1 MKDLLKL
8 FLIFVFGGLVSAAFI
23 FLNLNPIISFTILT
37 LLLPLVTY
45 FTSKRVVYVKEKVEK
60 NELNFTDISK
70 KLANSSRDIYISS
83 NKLYDL
89 SKEIYSLSD
98 EITVLSDKDNSN
110 IKSIIKEIENIM
122 SKVSDIMRSAQDAK
136 NFSNYCI
143 KDIKENENSIKTSR
157 QNFDELINV
166 YRNFSK
172 SKDELVTSSQK
183 IYEIADYINEIAN
196 KTHLLSLNA
205 SIEAARAGESGR
217 GFLVVAS
224 EIKKLAAQSKEF
236 SDNIKKVLDG
246 ITQNINRLDEVSNQ
260 SSIKME
266 QTKMEMEELYNS
278 IYRFI
283 NSSVELNENI
293 DNIIVQAKEIESST
307 NSALET
313 SQAVYS
319 SHENTSS
326 LIEKAAELIQN
337 QWTVVEKF
345 KVISNDISSASDE
358 FLSQSIDKS
367 VEDKLVEIG
376 KKIMEYRGDKSE
388 AALKR
393 LCKELDINDVY
404 YANSQG
410 IFEYGTTKDALG
422 LNIFELDKRYRDF
435 VKSGREVQI
444 YPLTRRLDTGELFK
458 FMAVKRLDK
467 DGVISVG
474 ISIDKLLKKCHQ
486 ELRKNDTLKNVTTI
500 YSV

>member
-1 MKDLLKL
+1 MRDLLKL
-8 FLIFVFGGLVSAAFI
+8 LLIFILGGLVSASFI
-23 FLNLNPIISFTILT
+23 FLNLNPIVSFVILVI
-37 LLLPLVTY
+37 LLPLITY
-45 FTSKRVVYVKEKVEK
+45 FTSKRVVYVKEKIEK
-60 NELNFTDISK
+60 NDLDFTDISK
-70 KLANSSRDIYISS
+70 KLANSSKDIYISS
-83 NKLYDL
+83 NRLYDL

-110 IKSIIKEIENIM
+110 IKSIINEIENIM
-122 SKVSDIMRSAQDAK
+122 SKVLDIIKSAKEAK
-136 NFSNYCI
+136 DFSNNCI
-143 KDIKENENSIKTSR
+143 MDIKENEDSIKTSR

-166 YRNFSK
+166 YKNFSK

-205 SIEAARAGESGR
+205 SIEAARAGEAGR

-246 ITQNINRLDEVSNQ
+246 ITQSINRLDEVSNQ
-260 SSIKME
+260 SSMKME

-283 NSSVELNENI
+283 NSSVELDKNI
-293 DNIIVQAKEIESST
+293 NNVIVQAKGIETST
-307 NSALET
+307 NSAIQT
-313 SQAVYS
+313 AQAVYS

-337 QWTVVEKF
+337 QWAVVEKF

-376 KKIMEYRGDKSE
+376 KRIMDYRGDKSE
-388 AALKR
+388 SALKR
-393 LCKELDINDVY
+393 LCNELGISDVY
-404 YANSQG
+404 FANSKG
-410 IFEYGTTKDALG
+410 IFEYGTTKEALG
-422 LNIFELDKRYRDF
+422 LNIFELDKRYREF
-435 VKSGREVQI
+435 VKSGKEVQI

-458 FMAVKRLDK
+458 FMAVKRLDS

-474 ISIDKLLKKCHQ
+474 ISIDKLLDKCHIG
-486 ELRKNDTLKNVTTI
+486 ER
-500 YSV
+500 